1 MKKNVLSVAV
11 ATSVTALAM
20 GTAQM
25 ATAQSSMYEN
35 HEGSGEVL
43 LFPFYDAE
51 NGNATNI
58 HIVNTTSN
66 VKAIKVR
73 FLEYKAS
80 IEVLDFNLYLSP
92 KDHFAFGVIM
102 DPNGTGGAVI
112 TSDSS
117 CTVPALGSTNN
128 GFDGTTVE
136 QADGSV
142 VRTQPFVNFEFVR
155 GKYVDQAIE
164 RTLRGHVEV
173 IEMGELA
180 DSDLDFPAT
189 PAQTASQYAT
199 FATHDASGAPANC
212 AGLAGA
218 FTQGA
223 WAADPNFNVTEPT
236 GGLYGLAYHINV
248 EDAAAWGFE
257 PTAIADWSDSA
268 VHGLPGDLTP
278 SLGSGNT
285 DAIVVA
291 GGVLSDNA
299 FLNGTDAV
307 SSLIMT
313 TEITNDV
320 MLNTAIGGQTDWVTT
335 FPTKR
340 EYVVDGLAAR
350 DPALA
355 PFTEPYYGRK
365 LNAAETAYEEEQSCE
380 DVSIRSYDR
389 EELTS
394 GAGGTSFSPRPP
406 GAAGD
411 EICDEQHTAAWGTGT
426 ESALN
431 VERDLYNV
439 AFAYAEGWSTWT
451 FTNAAN
457 VLASASQN
465 TFEGLPAIGFAAYK
479 YANGSA
485 GNVMMNYGH
494 AAEHK
499 TNMVVS
505 ANNVQ

>member
-20 GTAQM
+20 GSAQM
-25 ATAQSSMYEN
+25 ATASSMYEN

-112 TSDSS
+112 TADSS
-117 CTVPALGSTNN
+117 CTVPELGSANN
-128 GFDGTTVE
+128 GFDGTAVE
-136 QADGSV
+136 QADGSI

-173 IEMGELA
+173 IEMGELT
-180 DSDLDFPAT
+180 DSTLDFPAT
-189 PAQTASQYAT
+189 PAQEASQYAT
-199 FATHDASGAPANC
+199 FATHDASGSPSNC
-212 AGLAGA
+212 AGLAGS
-218 FTQGA
+218 FTAGA
-223 WAADPNFNVTEPT
+223 WSADTNSGVTEPT

-257 PTAIADWSDSA
+257 PTAIADWSDTA

-278 SLGSGNT
+278 SLGSGNQ

-299 FLNGTDAV
+299 FLTGTDAV

-320 MLNTAIGGQTDWVTT
+320 MLNAAIGGQTDWVTT

-355 PFTEPYYGRK
+355 PFTEPYYGIT
-365 LNAAETAYEEEQSCE
+365 LNSAETAYVEEQSCE
-380 DVSIRSYDR
+380 DVSISSYNR
-389 EELTS
+389 EEVTS

-406 GAAGD
+406 GATGD
-411 EICDEQHTAAWGTGT
+411 QICDEQHTAAWGTGT
-426 ESALN
+426 DSALN

-439 AFAYAEGWSTWT
+439 GFAYTEGWSTWT
-451 FTNAAN
+451 FTNAGN
-457 VLASASQN
+457 VLTSAGANS
-465 TFEGLPAIGFAAYK
+465 FEGLPAIGFAAYK

-499 TNMVVS
+499 TNMVIS
-505 ANNVQ
+505 ASAVAQ